1 MRSKSILIS
10 LVALAVVAGACGGG
24 GGDQSPADAIA
35 AASVNTTE
43 AGSAKVSIASTTTIP
58 EALAGGGPTSIEFG
72 GEGSV
77 DYENQIGEMTMDMSD
92 MGGAAG
98 GPQMGDMNMVFEGTM
113 IYMQFDLLAQQLPE
127 GKSWVR
133 FDLTTIAE
141 ELGVDVSQ
149 FTQFSNN
156 DPTAALKYLEG
167 ATDLEEV
174 GSEEVRGEETTHYEG
189 VVDLQKAADNVD
201 DEELSKA
208 FEQVI
213 EVGGQEEIPL
223 EVWVGDD
230 ETIRRVLYAFET
242 PAGQGSTETLSSE
255 LSMDFFDFG
264 TEVDVTIPP
273 DDETVDL
280 QELMGASAP

>member
-1 MRSKSILIS
+1 MRSKSILI
-10 LVALAVVAGACGGG
+10 LLAALALVAGACGG

-43 AGSAKVSIASTTTIP
+43 AGSAKVSIASKITVP

-72 GEGSV
+72 GEGAV

-92 MGGAAG
+92 MGGAG
-98 GPQMGDMNMVFEGTM
+98 GPQLGEMNMVFEGTM
-113 IYMQFDLLAQQLPE
+113 IYMQFDLLQQQLPK

-133 FDLTTIAE
+133 FDLATIGE
-141 ELGVDVSQ
+141 EMGVDMSQ

-156 DPTAALKYLEG
+156 DPTAALQYLEG

-189 VVDLQKAADNVD
+189 VVDLQKAADNVE

-223 EVWVGDD
+223 EVWIDGD
-230 ETIRRVLYAFET
+230 ERVARMSYAFEA
-242 PAGQGSTETLSSE
+242 PVGQVGTEPLTSE
-255 LSMDFFDFG
+255 ITMEFFDFG
-264 TEVDVTIPP
+264 TEVDVTIPSE
-273 DDETVDL
+273 DESVDL
-280 QELMGASAP
+280 QELMGPPAP

>member
-156 DPTAALKYLEG
+156 DPTAALQYLEG

-189 VVDLQKAADNVD
+189 VVDLQKAADNVE
-201 DEELSKA
+201 DEKLSKA

-230 ETIRRVLYAFET
+230 ETIRRMLYAFET

>member
-1 MRSKSILIS
+1 MRSKSILIP
-10 LVALAVVAGACGGG
+10 LAALALVAGACGGG
-24 GGDQSPADAIA
+24 SDQSPAAAIA

-43 AGSAKVSIASTTTIP
+43 AGSAKVSIASTTTVP

-72 GEGSV
+72 GEGAV
-77 DYENQIGEMTMDMSD
+77 DYENQVGEMTMDMSD
-92 MGGAAG
+92 MGGGAAG
-98 GPQMGDMNMVFEGTM
+98 GPALGEMNMVFEGTM

-133 FDLTTIAE
+133 FDLTTVAE

-156 DPTAALKYLEG
+156 DPTAALQYLEG
-167 ATDLEEV
+167 ATDLEEI

-189 VVDLQKAADNVD
+189 VVDLQKAADNVE
-201 DEELSKA
+201 DEELAKA

-213 EVGGQEEIPL
+213 EVGGQEEIPV

-230 ETIRRVLYAFET
+230 ETIRRVQYAFET

-255 LSMDFFDFG
+255 LSMEFFDFG

-280 QELMGASAP
+280 QELMGAPAP